1 MKIENQRESKS
12 MTLKRANKVMPNHPK
27 NKYIIDEQRLEN
39 SSESVANGIPVS
51 KEGEG
56 NSQAKSNALQP
67 DNIEP
72 LNKNLANGRNPTI
85 NKNSYSN
92 SSESSNSFN
101 RKEKLKRDLTDNHIA
116 NMIKESPSDLKDE
129 ILSTP

>member
-1 MKIENQRESKS
+1 

-27 NKYIIDEQRLEN
+27 NKYMLDEQRLEN
-39 SSESVANGIPVS
+39 SLEYVANGVPVL
-51 KEGEG
+51 KVGEG
-56 NSQAKSNALQP
+56 NSQAISNILQS
-67 DNIEP
+67 DNKDP
-72 LNKNLANGRNPTI
+72 LYMNLANERNPII
-85 NKNSYSN
+85 NKNSFSN

-101 RKEKLKRDLTDNHIA
+101 GKEKAKRDLTDNHIA

>member
-1 MKIENQRESKS
+1 
-12 MTLKRANKVMPNHPK
+12 MPNHPK
-27 NKYIIDEQRLEN
+27 NKYIIDEQRHES
-39 SSESVANGIPVS
+39 SSESIANGIPVS

-56 NSQAKSNALQP
+56 NSQAKSNVLHP
-67 DNIEP
+67 DNKEP

-85 NKNSYSN
+85 NKNSSSN

-101 RKEKLKRDLTDNHIA
+101 RKEKFKRDLTDNHIA